1 MLRQDKRGSGSILF
15 DQVYRRKMQVGRVM
29 VNIQVGGRQP
39 VQHTACA
46 LQVAA
51 IHGNQRVKS
60 ALD

>member
-46 LQVAA
+46 LQIAA
-51 IHGNQRVKS
+51 VYGYRVSKS
-60 ALD
+60 R